1 MNTIADSQKHIF
13 NSNNS
18 TPNMV
23 KIDKQFMPL
32 FIIIISWTITL
43 ITASQSDPIPSS
55 ASQVFKMIYR
65 LYTENTDTCRLLG
78 QQHNRSVYHTC
89 LMITKYNHH
98 SGVNF
103 FALSCVCVIVVNI
116 VKMFIENLLDVRNTR
131 RFNNWFLFV
140 VIYIETTV
148 VTMFDVWILSK
159 IRQ

>member
-1 MNTIADSQKHIF
+1 MPSFRTKKKQIMEKKKIILFIKNTIADSQKHIF
-13 NSNNS
+13 NSNNI

-23 KIDKQFMPL
+23 KIDKQFMPP

-55 ASQVFKMIYR
+55 SSQVFKMIYR

-89 LMITKYNHH
+89 LMITKYNHY

-103 FALSCVCVIVVNI
+103 FALSCLRYCC
-116 VKMFIENLLDVRNTR
+116 EHR
-131 RFNNWFLFV
+131 
-140 VIYIETTV
+140 
-148 VTMFDVWILSK
+148 
-159 IRQ
+159 